1 MMKKILVIPKSL
13 DNLGKI
19 LNSKAEGVILPL
31 EGLSVNSS
39 IYFSI
44 EDIKSI
50 INLTSKEICVSI
62 NKIIHTEDLEILEE
76 ALIRLNKLSI
86 RKIFFYDVSV
96 INLCKRLGIN
106 KDLVI
111 YQEHLNS
118 SLYSNNFYSK
128 RGIKYSTIT
137 NDITIEEINEIAKKS
152 IYDNKLNKISD
163 NLYLSN
169 RQIEILKRYE
179 IDYKKFNDIKSLMYE
194 VETALEEVYD
204 ADDLQALSIELSEF
218 NYYHNTNK

>member
-1 MMKKILVIPKSL
+1 MDKRSL
-13 DNLGKI
+13 IIKI
-19 LNSKAEGVILPL
+19 LNVIIVLLLIAIVVIIFKKGKPL
-31 EGLSVNSS
+31 NTNGKV
-39 IYFSI
+39 
-44 EDIKSI
+44 
-50 INLTSKEICVSI
+50 V
-62 NKIIHTEDLEILEE
+62 
-76 ALIRLNKLSI
+76 
-86 RKIFFYDVSV
+86 
-96 INLCKRLGIN
+96 
-106 KDLVI
+106 KDL
-111 YQEHLNS
+111 
-118 SLYSNNFYSK
+118 YSYVGNNNLEKCGGLVFYS
-128 RGIKYSTIT
+128 
-137 NDITIEEINEIAKKS
+137 DEEINKIAKKS

>member
-1 MMKKILVIPKSL
+1 MYS
-13 DNLGKI
+13 
-19 LNSKAEGVILPL
+19 
-31 EGLSVNSS
+31 
-39 IYFSI
+39 
-44 EDIKSI
+44 
-50 INLTSKEICVSI
+50 
-62 NKIIHTEDLEILEE
+62 
-76 ALIRLNKLSI
+76 
-86 RKIFFYDVSV
+86 DV
-96 INLCKRLGIN
+96 
-106 KDLVI
+106 
-111 YQEHLNS
+111 
-118 SLYSNNFYSK
+118 
-128 RGIKYSTIT
+128 
-137 NDITIEEINEIAKKS
+137 EINEIATKA

>member
-1 MMKKILVIPKSL
+1 M
-13 DNLGKI
+13 
-19 LNSKAEGVILPL
+19 
-31 EGLSVNSS
+31 
-39 IYFSI
+39 
-44 EDIKSI
+44 
-50 INLTSKEICVSI
+50 
-62 NKIIHTEDLEILEE
+62 
-76 ALIRLNKLSI
+76 
-86 RKIFFYDVSV
+86 
-96 INLCKRLGIN
+96 
-106 KDLVI
+106 
-111 YQEHLNS
+111 
-118 SLYSNNFYSK
+118 YS
-128 RGIKYSTIT
+128 
-137 NDITIEEINEIAKKS
+137 DEEIIEIAKKS

>member
-1 MMKKILVIPKSL
+1 MYS
-13 DNLGKI
+13 D
-19 LNSKAEGVILPL
+19 
-31 EGLSVNSS
+31 
-39 IYFSI
+39 
-44 EDIKSI
+44 EDIK
-50 INLTSKEICVSI
+50 
-62 NKIIHTEDLEILEE
+62 
-76 ALIRLNKLSI
+76 
-86 RKIFFYDVSV
+86 
-96 INLCKRLGIN
+96 
-106 KDLVI
+106 
-111 YQEHLNS
+111 
-118 SLYSNNFYSK
+118 
-128 RGIKYSTIT
+128 
-137 NDITIEEINEIAKKS
+137 EIAKKS

>member
-1 MMKKILVIPKSL
+1 MNNILIEK
-13 DNLGKI
+13 
-19 LNSKAEGVILPL
+19 
-31 EGLSVNSS
+31 SS
-39 IYFSI
+39 IDF
-44 EDIKSI
+44 EDNGEFILKEKLRAIK
-50 INLTSKEICVSI
+50 
-62 NKIIHTEDLEILEE
+62 EE
-76 ALIRLNKLSI
+76 
-86 RKIFFYDVSV
+86 
-96 INLCKRLGIN
+96 LGE
-106 KDLVI
+106 KDD
-111 YQEHLNS
+111 
-118 SLYSNNFYSK
+118 K
-128 RGIKYSTIT
+128 
-137 NDITIEEINEIAKKS
+137 DEEINEIAKKS

>member
-1 MMKKILVIPKSL
+1 M
-13 DNLGKI
+13 
-19 LNSKAEGVILPL
+19 
-31 EGLSVNSS
+31 
-39 IYFSI
+39 Y
-44 EDIKSI
+44 
-50 INLTSKEICVSI
+50 
-62 NKIIHTEDLEILEE
+62 
-76 ALIRLNKLSI
+76 
-86 RKIFFYDVSV
+86 
-96 INLCKRLGIN
+96 
-106 KDLVI
+106 
-111 YQEHLNS
+111 
-118 SLYSNNFYSK
+118 
-128 RGIKYSTIT
+128 
-137 NDITIEEINEIAKKS
+137 NDEEINKIAKKS